1 MTDFWVTLWTI
12 LWFFGLGIFSV
23 LSVLVTVG
31 GGRDV
36 VAMLAALRQR
46 HLAAQ
51 AENGPAGPP
60 A

>member
-1 MTDFWVTLWTI
+1 MTDFWVALWTV

-31 GGRDV
+31 GGRDL

-46 HLAAQ
+46 HMAQQ
-51 AENGPAGPP
+51 AEAGESRPP
-60 A
+60 T